1 MRNGHVAVGPS
12 CLPDPCFTRAQQHCQ
27 ELLKRWALNV
37 LQVEVDRSRRVCISG
52 KTPPLHTTDYGRLHK
67 TQASSCSPTTS
78 TCPWNA
84 AEHLCALQLDTAWRS
99 TQRERQPGTFRR
111 AWMLPEDANV
121 AAMHAF
127 VRHGILV
134 LTIEKKGAHQSSEAP
149 HT

>member
-1 MRNGHVAVGPS
+1 M
-12 CLPDPCFTRAQQHCQ
+12 
-27 ELLKRWALNV
+27 WV
-37 LQVEVDRSRRVCISG
+37 LQVDIEESSQQYRYTAELPGLSRQDIKVEVDRSRRVCISG

-67 TQASSCSPTTS
+67 T
-78 TCPWNA
+78 
-84 AEHLCALQLDTAWRS
+84 QLDTAWRS